1 MLAGLLVSVQLVV
14 FARTES
20 EALRLLWQ
28 GREWFAGPAR
38 PDVSYLT
45 IAAARDLGAL
55 EPRIPRQARVLV
67 VTPSPFVIPY
77 DFYLAPRPLT
87 VLMRLDPALAERY
100 ATVNPATGR
109 QAARWLQQL
118 EERGQSLTDEHLRAA
133 LPGADYVV
141 VFQGDAEAVGLQR
154 PGLLPPPARLEL
166 VAREGQS
173 TLYRVLP
180 S

>member
-1 MLAGLLVSVQLVV
+1 MLAGLAVGVQLVV
-14 FARTES
+14 FAGTES

-38 PDVSYLT
+38 ADVSFLT

-55 EPRIPRQARVLV
+55 EPRIPREARVLV
-67 VTPSPFVIPY
+67 VTTSPFVVPY

-87 VLMRLDPALAERY
+87 VLMRLDPALVERY
-100 ATVNPATGR
+100 AAVMPAMAR
-109 QAARWLQQL
+109 QATHWLQEM
-118 EERGQSLTDEHLRAA
+118 EERGQSLTDEHLREA
-133 LPGADYVV
+133 LSRADYVL
-141 VFQGDAEAVGLQR
+141 VFLGDAESVGLA
-154 PGLLPPPARLEL
+154 ARLEL

-173 TLYRVLP
+173 TLYRVRP

>member
-1 MLAGLLVSVQLVV
+1 MLAGLLVGVQLVV
-14 FARTES
+14 FAGTES

-38 PDVSYLT
+38 PDVAYLT

-55 EPRIPRQARVLV
+55 EPRIPQQARVLV
-67 VTPSPFVIPY
+67 VTSSPFVVPY

-87 VLMRLDPALAERY
+87 VLMRLDPALIERY
-100 ATVNPATGR
+100 AAAMPAVAR
-109 QAARWLQQL
+109 QASRFLRQF

-133 LPGADYVV
+133 LPQADYVI
-141 VFQGDAEAVGLQR
+141 VFQGDAATVGLPR
-154 PGLLPPPARLEL
+154 PDLLPPAARLEL

-173 TLYRVLP
+173 TLYRLMR